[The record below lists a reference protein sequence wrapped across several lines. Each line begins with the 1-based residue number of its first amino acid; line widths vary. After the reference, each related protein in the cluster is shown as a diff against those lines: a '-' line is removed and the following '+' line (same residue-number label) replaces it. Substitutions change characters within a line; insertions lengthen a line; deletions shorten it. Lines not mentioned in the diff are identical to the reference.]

1 MAKKPGYEDAKLILK
16 LYDLRREP
24 EMRKARQWWLTA
36 FWPES
41 ADDFLKVVGAM
52 GSPENN
58 WFRQVA
64 GYWGIAV
71 SFVSN
76 GILSEKLFLQPSF
89 SGELFFILIKSRPF
103 LKELRERT
111 KNPDFML
118 NLERAILGSKEG
130 RAMYAKMEP
139 RVLAARPKKSV

>member
-1 MAKKPGYEDAKLILK
+1 MPKKPSYEDAKLILK

-24 EMRKARQWWLTA
+24 EMRKARQWWLST

-41 ADDFLKVVGAM
+41 ADDFLKVLGAS
-52 GSPENN
+52 GTPENN
-58 WFRQVA
+58 WFRQVL

-71 SFVSN
+71 SFVAN
-76 GILSEKLFLQPSF
+76 GVLHEKLFLQPSF

-103 LKELRERT
+103 LPELRERT
-111 KNPDFML
+111 KNPDLML

-130 RAMYAKMEP
+130 RAMFAKMEP
-139 RVLAARPKKSV
+139 SVLAARPKK

>member
-1 MAKKPGYEDAKLILK
+1 MAKKPGYDDAKLILK

-24 EMRKARQWWLTA
+24 EMRKARQWWLTT

-41 ADDFLKVVGAM
+41 ADDFLKVFSVSGT
-52 GSPENN
+52 PENN
-58 WFRQVA
+58 WFRQVVS
-64 GYWGIAV
+64 YWGIVA
-71 SFVSN
+71 SFVNN
-76 GILSEKLFLQPSF
+76 GVLNEKLFLQPSF

-111 KNPDFML
+111 KNPDLML

-139 RVLAARPKKSV
+139 RVLAARPKK